1 MHNTRST
8 PSYGIGLLLACLL
21 FFGSL
26 PLCLAQSPEQA
37 DQIQAIDLK
46 RQRYNKQGMLILGS
60 WAIGNMAWGASQL
73 GSSSGRVRGFHEMN
87 IGWNAV
93 NLAIAGVG
101 YYSASR
107 AVEGGSLL
115 LSLQEQHSIEK
126 VLLVNAALDVG
137 YMVGGLYLIERGQ
150 RRDQPRLHGWG
161 QSVVLQGAFLFSFD
175 LIKYFFHRANT
186 QALYPLLEKVQV
198 GGGQVGLLWE
208 F

>member
-1 MHNTRST
+1 MHTLFPT
-8 PSYGIGLLLACLL
+8 PTWLTGLLLVSLL

-26 PLCLAQSPEQA
+26 PLCLAQSPEQT
-37 DQIQAIDLK
+37 DLIQSIDLK

-73 GSSSGRVRGFHEMN
+73 GSTSGRVRGFHEMN

-101 YYSASR
+101 YYSATR
-107 AVEGGSLL
+107 ASDGGSLL

-150 RRDQPRLHGWG
+150 RREQPRLQGWG
-161 QSVVLQGAFLFSFD
+161 QSVMLQGAFLFSFD

-198 GGGQVGLLWE
+198 GGGQVGFLWE

>member
-1 MHNTRST
+1 M
-8 PSYGIGLLLACLL
+8 LACLL

-161 QSVVLQGAFLFSFD
+161 SRSYCRVPSCLALTLSSISFTVQTPKPLSAPRKGASG
-175 LIKYFFHRANT
+175 RRT
-186 QALYPLLEKVQV
+186 SGPPLGILEDSLGKK
-198 GGGQVGLLWE
+198 
-208 F
+208 FK